1 LNYGGFE
8 DLSMRGFEVG
18 PWSHPQILES
28 SNPHQMHLENQH
40 NIKDVLKDLVGE
52 MRWKEPLNEAKVRE
66 VWKEKMGTT
75 INTYTKDITLRK
87 GKLYIYITSA
97 PLKQEMSYEKE
108 KIQKMMNSELGGAF
122 VTDVVI
128 R

>member
-1 LNYGGFE
+1 M
-8 DLSMRGFEVG
+8 SMRGFEVG
-18 PWSHPQILES
+18 PWSHPQILKS

>member
-1 LNYGGFE
+1 
-8 DLSMRGFEVG
+8 
-18 PWSHPQILES
+18 
-28 SNPHQMHLENQH
+28 MHLENQH

-66 VWKEKMGTT
+66 VWKGKMGTT

-97 PLKQEMSYEKE
+97 SLKQELSYDKE
-108 KIQKMMNSELGGAF
+108 KILSMMNAELGGSY
-122 VTDVVI
+122 VTDVII